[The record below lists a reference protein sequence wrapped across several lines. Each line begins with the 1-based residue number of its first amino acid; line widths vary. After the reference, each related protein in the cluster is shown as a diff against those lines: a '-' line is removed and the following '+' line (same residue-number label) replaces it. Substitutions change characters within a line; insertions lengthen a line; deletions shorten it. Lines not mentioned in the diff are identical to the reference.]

1 MPVTNAMVVGGGGA
15 HGVSRPGG
23 TEPRGANGAAARI
36 PPSSLER
43 N

>member
-1 MPVTNAMVVGGGGA
+1 MPVTNTVVVEGGGA
-15 HGVSRPGG
+15 HGVSRPSG
-23 TEPRGANGAAARI
+23 TDPRGANGAAAHI